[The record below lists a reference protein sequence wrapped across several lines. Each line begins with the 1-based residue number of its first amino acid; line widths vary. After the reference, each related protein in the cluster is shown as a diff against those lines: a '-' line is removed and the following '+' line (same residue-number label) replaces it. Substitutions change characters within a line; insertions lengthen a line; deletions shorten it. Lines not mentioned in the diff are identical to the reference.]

1 MDDQRQIQPATFL
14 DLLNAEVDT
23 SMLQLLPTEVQ
34 FEADLDLNVDPT
46 LAPTFVEPTST
57 QAVFEDFEDLESS
70 YEEDFLMNIDN
81 QLETE
86 VEENDEEEIPDGFNQ
101 LLSKAK
107 EAGRDLAKGEH
118 IPNLWENIDM
128 EEEWSQFN
136 VELRITS
143 GIGKPTYKRKACIMN
158 MLRGPRR
165 KNIPPEIRTLMGEAN
180 QHYINKEFSDAINV
194 LQEVLKKDPNI
205 YRAWHTLGLIHDEVG
220 EPVKALQL
228 YLVAAHLTPKNG
240 EEWKRLGFLSKKQN
254 ALDQAIYC
262 YSKALR
268 VDPSDVDAIWDRS
281 VLLNESG
288 QYKKAID
295 GFNHL
300 LKIIPHD
307 MNVIKQLTSIYTRNN
322 ELEKAI
328 SLYEDALQY
337 YQINNLL
344 SLNNL
349 EDTDGIFSLSDVN
362 IMAELYF
369 SVGEYQKA
377 IECIK
382 SAVRWLQGRENEKC
396 GLYAGGSKE
405 PLPMELRVKLGQC
418 RLMLDQ
424 IEEGKFHFNYLFE
437 NSVNQYLDLYYE
449 VAETFI
455 EKSLFNDAL
464 NVYEMIIA
472 DKTVDSSIT
481 WSQMGLCHRELGNLD
496 IAAEFYNIA
505 IKKNPGN
512 LEITII
518 LAEIYEEMGENKKA
532 LEIVNQGMPN
542 EFFQVYILSDR
553 ITVEIDFFSQT
564 IFYHLVLAAR
574 NTHHPS
580 TIESSLNT
588 YGNNNFTDQ
597 AEIQQ
602 IQDYSLSQQADTNKV
617 SIIKKRQEAKS
628 IAYAKAQEA
637 RQAKEAEKQAE
648 ILMLFHKLDLLSARS
663 ALGDQEALD
672 EYFTT
677 ARLIMQEW
685 KNTKAF
691 YPKDRMKRFTGIP
704 HRRGA
709 RRKNVFGAAD
719 DTVDA
724 DIEET
729 AKNMAKRLKRQI
741 AGFADDDGAPGFDI
755 NRTQFLGKSFQDWL
769 EFFIKYAITAVTNGN
784 EKEAYEVL
792 KAACAANVFYHNEGR
807 RFVLKMLL
815 MACGLYSENYEIVC
829 ECARWLCTNTQFR
842 SNVYQIYCA
851 SMTSGTKAVENF
863 ASANSQKYFIRQIKA
878 MHYAIEGKKNNTGI
892 NSFSM
897 PQNQETSEQH
907 KQQPNNN
914 STFQPTKRNAA
925 LLVLY
930 GHILACA
937 RSYVFAIGYYLQAHS
952 LVPDDPLINL
962 CLGIAYL
969 HMSMQR
975 QSDNRHLQI
984 MQGFTFLLKYY
995 DLQTGKQEA
1004 EYNLGR
1010 AFHHLGLFHLAVQ
1023 CYEQVLKLPSLRKQL
1038 MQEGNQRES
1047 EIETVDPR
1055 D

>member
-1 MDDQRQIQPATFL
+1 MDDQRQTQPATFL
-14 DLLNAEVDT
+14 DLLNADVDT
-23 SMLQLLPTEVQ
+23 SILQLLPAEVQ
-34 FEADLDLNVDPT
+34 LGADLNLNLDPT

-57 QAVFEDFEDLESS
+57 QEVFEDFEALESS

-81 QLETE
+81 KLE
-86 VEENDEEEIPDGFNQ
+86 VEDNDNNDEEEIPDGFNQ

-118 IPNLWENIDM
+118 VPNLWENIDM

-136 VELRITS
+136 
-143 GIGKPTYKRKACIMN
+143 
-158 MLRGPRR
+158 RGPRR
-165 KNIPPEIRTLMGEAN
+165 KNIPPEIRALMGEAN
-180 QHYINKEFSDAINV
+180 QHYINKEFSSAINV

-337 YQINNLL
+337 YQTNNFL
-344 SLNNL
+344 SLNNS
-349 EDTDGIFSLSDVN
+349 EDADGIFSLSDVN
-362 IMAELYF
+362 IMAELYI
-369 SVGEYQKA
+369 SIGEYQKA

-382 SAVRWLQGRENEKC
+382 SAVRWLQGRENEKWWNDVVIDDHEYDEEDSRRKNNFSKS
-396 GLYAGGSKE
+396 GLYVGGSKE
-405 PLPMELRVKLGQC
+405 FLPMELRVKLGQC

-455 EKSLFNDAL
+455 DKSLFNDAL
-464 NVYEMIIA
+464 SVYEMIIA

-496 IAAEFYNIA
+496 IAADLYNIA

-512 LEITII
+512 LEITIA
-518 LAEIYEEMGENKKA
+518 LAEIYEEMA
-532 LEIVNQGMPN
+532 
-542 EFFQVYILSDR
+542 IL
-553 ITVEIDFFSQT
+553 FSNNILT
-564 IFYHLVLAAR
+564 FLTHIVLAAR
-574 NTHHPS
+574 NTHRPS
-580 TIESSLNT
+580 TTEPSLNT
-588 YGNNNFTDQ
+588 YGINNITDQ

-602 IQDYSLSQQADTNKV
+602 TQDYTLSQQADTNKV

-672 EYFTT
+672 EYFMT
-677 ARLIMQEW
+677 ARLIMREW

-691 YPKDRMKRFTGIP
+691 YPKDRMKRFTGMP

-709 RRKNVFGAAD
+709 RRKNVFGTAD
-719 DTVDA
+719 EAVDA

-741 AGFADDDGAPGFDI
+741 DDDGAPGFDI
-755 NRTQFLGKSFQDWL
+755 NRTQFLGKSFQDWF

-792 KAACAANVFYHNEGR
+792 KAACAANVFYHNEDR

-815 MACGLYSENYEIVC
+815 MEFFID
-829 ECARWLCTNTQFR
+829 
-842 SNVYQIYCA
+842 
-851 SMTSGTKAVENF
+851 SGTKAVENF

-878 MHYAIEGKKNNTGI
+878 MHYAIEGKKNNNNTGI
-892 NSFSM
+892 NSVSV
-897 PQNQETSEQH
+897 PQNQETSEHQ
-907 KQQPNNN
+907 KQPPNNN
-914 STFQPTKRNAA
+914 ITFQPTKRNAA

-984 MQGFTFLLKYY
+984 IQGFTFLLKYY

-1023 CYEQVLKLPSLRKQL
+1023 CYERVLKLPSLRKQL
-1038 MQEGNQRES
+1038 MQEENQCEP
-1047 EIETVDPR
+1047 EIEVGNNNNDDDDSTDLKREAAYNLSLIYVQSGSPGLAQLVLSKYCTI
-1055 D
+1055 